1 MNLLLISSGNYPLM
15 DKLEK
20 WIESYSINTSI
31 TMLLKVL
38 IALAVIALIE
48 FIADYLTKKGMPFRD
63 AYKLTGCMVSDR

>member
-38 IALAVIALIE
+38 IALAVIALIA
-48 FIADYLTKKGMPFRD
+48 FIADYLTKKII
-63 AYKLTGCMVSDR
+63 LSILQLS